1 MSWHRHRSMAKRAF
15 VSDDVYDVP
24 GEPYQ
29 PCHLSF
35 PARRFGKASSV
46 HRSFQLVWFKRFK
59 WIHYDV
65 PRDAAFCHVCCKAIK
80 EKVIKVSGLTADE
93 LDLKAIGNEFVGD
106 LELRKRMLGHFD

>member
-1 MSWHRHRSMAKRAF
+1 MAKRAF
-15 VSDDVYDVP
+15 EPDDVYDVP

-35 PARRFGKASSV
+35 PARRFGKASPV
-46 HRSFQLVWFKRFK
+46 HRSFQLVWFKHFK

-80 EKVIKVSGLTADE
+80 EKVIKEAQHT
-93 LDLKAIGNEFVGD
+93 
-106 LELRKRMLGHFD
+106 KRGRC